1 MKSLLCFLLVVVLY
15 FYGCVPKDKIN
26 EYTLVPTNEK
36 VRFNI
41 PHDASS
47 ITDCLQYYLTKN
59 GKQYLCYLSRYNNK
73 LLFYNIDSSTLS
85 FTIQMPV
92 IGPEGVGKIRGFLV
106 HKLDTILLTTREQ
119 RTLYIID
126 QYGNLKKKIPV
137 SRDIKNGEYGTYIR
151 NSVYFEK
158 NLIMDGHNIFAG
170 THLLKNPGPRELQ
183 DYKLCLQ
190 IDLMNS
196 QQKLLPMNYP
206 PLGNKNNEPVY
217 NYFSTILVE
226 DEFIY
231 SFMSSHNLYKT
242 KDHKIIETIPAKSR
256 YIEKDFKLP
265 DFNSGSFEIIG
276 KTVLEHPSYRNFYYD
291 KYRNVFYRFV
301 YPGIEID
308 KSDNIS
314 DLLEYRPV
322 FSIMILDAELQVIGE
337 VLMPK
342 NKYNMKMAFVGKE
355 GLYISTNHTG
365 NPDFSA
371 DYLRFELFKLEKI
384 QD

>member
-1 MKSLLCFLLVVVLY
+1 MKGLICFLLVFVLY
-15 FYGCVPKDKIN
+15 FYGCVHKDKIN

-36 VRFNI
+36 IKFNI
-41 PHDASS
+41 PHDVSS
-47 ITDCLQYYLTKN
+47 ITDCSQYFLTED

-92 IGPEGVGKIRGFLV
+92 IGPEGVGEILGFLV
-106 HKLDTILLTTREQ
+106 HNPDTILLKTKQ

-126 QYGNLKKKIPV
+126 QFGNLKKKIPI

-151 NSVYFEK
+151 HSASFTNC
-158 NLIMDGHNIFAG
+158 LILNDGIIYAG
-170 THLLKNPGPRELQ
+170 THLLNNPGPKEIQ

-190 IDLMNS
+190 IDLMND
-196 QQKLLPMNYP
+196 QQKLLPMAYP

-217 NYFSTILVE
+217 SYFSTLFVE
-226 DEFIY
+226 DDFIY

-242 KDHKIIETIPAKSR
+242 KDHKIFKTIPAKSR

-265 DFNSGSFEIIG
+265 DFSSGSYQIIA
-276 KTVLEHPSYRNFYYD
+276 KTVFEHPSYRNFYYD

-308 KSDNIS
+308 MSDNIS
-314 DLLEYRPV
+314 DLLEYRQI
-322 FSIMILDAELQVIGE
+322 FSIMILDTELRVIGE

-342 NKYNMKMAFVGKE
+342 NKYNLKMAFVGKE
-355 GLYISTNHTG
+355 GLYISTNHIG

-371 DYLRFELFKLEKI
+371 DYSRFELFKLEKK